1 MMEGRKVSSV
11 ENRTSTT
18 KITLY
23 TVPSKHHARWEVLY
37 IISLASNDS
46 PSVYW
51 YDASSTTEYQI
62 FGGKNLGV
70 GEYVLLSNA
79 EVCLEEG
86 DEVRIKNST
95 TNSVTYI
102 CTFEVKQNPAT
113 QRYNG

>member
-11 ENRTSTT
+11 ENRTSTD

-23 TVPSKHHARWEVLY
+23 TVPAKHHAKWEVLY
-37 IISLASNDS
+37 IISLASTDS

-51 YDASSTTEYQI
+51 YDASSSTEYQI
-62 FGGKNLGV
+62 FGAKNLGA
-70 GEYVLLSNA
+70 GDYVLLSDA

-95 TNSVTYI
+95 TNSVTYV